1 MADKNLNA
9 SLKIWIDGK
18 EIPNTVNAISKE
30 MRKLQREQKDMTIG
44 SQEYVEQTKKIRELN
59 DILAEHK
66 KQLKGVSEET
76 GKLKNSVIEVFKFT

>member
-30 MRKLQREQKDMTIG
+30 MKKLQREQKDMTIG
-44 SQEYVEQTKKIRELN
+44 SEEYVRQTKKIASP
-59 DILAEHK
+59 I
-66 KQLKGVSEET
+66 
-76 GKLKNSVIEVFKFT
+76 